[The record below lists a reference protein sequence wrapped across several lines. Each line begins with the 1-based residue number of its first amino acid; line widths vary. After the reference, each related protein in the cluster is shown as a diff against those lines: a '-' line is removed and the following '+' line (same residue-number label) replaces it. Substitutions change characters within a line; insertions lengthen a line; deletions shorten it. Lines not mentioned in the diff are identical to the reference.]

1 MVPCK
6 VCKKELAKSAITCPH
21 CGAKLKMHPAGKFF
35 IGCSVGCLGIIV
47 IIACVVLFIPY
58 VSYNFK

>member
-6 VCKKELAKSAITCPH
+6 VCKKEVAKSAITCPH

-35 IGCSVGCLGIIV
+35 IGCLGIIG
-47 IIACVVLFIPY
+47 ITICALLFYLY
-58 VSYNFK
+58 VSYDVK